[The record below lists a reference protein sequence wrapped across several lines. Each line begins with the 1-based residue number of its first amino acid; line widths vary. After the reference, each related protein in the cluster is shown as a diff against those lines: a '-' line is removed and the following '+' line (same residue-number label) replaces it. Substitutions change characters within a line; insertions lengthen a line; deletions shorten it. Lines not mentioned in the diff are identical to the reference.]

1 MMKPVMRECGGQGD
15 LPRRAGFTLAEVVIA
30 MAIAMIVFAGIIG
43 SYIHGCYRA
52 EWAGYS
58 LAAQALAIQQIEQ
71 AKSAK
76 WDIQDIPVVNEITN
90 LPAVSASQLDLPI
103 SGTNI
108 TWATNFISILPL
120 TNGPVSYYFVR
131 VDTVWPFVWRNQV
144 KYYTNTVADYF
155 APE

>member
-1 MMKPVMRECGGQGD
+1 MMKPVIRENGGPGD
-15 LPRRAGFTLAEVVIA
+15 QPRRAGFTLAEVVMA
-30 MAIAMIVFAGIIG
+30 MAIAMVVFAGIIG
-43 SYIHGCYRA
+43 AYIHGCYRA

-76 WDIQDIPVVNEITN
+76 WDIQDVPIVNEITN
-90 LPAVSASQLDLPI
+90 LPAVTASQLDLPI
-103 SGTNI
+103 SGTNV
-108 TWATNFISILPL
+108 TWATNFISVMSL

-131 VDTVWPFVWRNQV
+131 VDTVWPFFWRNQV
-144 KYYTNTVADYF
+144 TYYTNTVADYF